1 MRRPACLLQRVLAGA
16 ALIAGATLA
25 AAQEKTTPL
34 EDLVAAYRILAE
46 QGVIDAY
53 GHVSVRSST
62 NPRRYYL
69 ARSLAP
75 ERVQVEDILE
85 YDLDSKPIDARGR
98 ESVIERFIHGE
109 IYRARP
115 DLMAIVHNHSPSVVP
130 FSVSGVPMRAIWH
143 MAAFVGEGL
152 PNWEIRDVRKGTNM
166 LVSDGVLG
174 ASLARTLGTKPA
186 TLMRGHGSVTVGESL
201 PRAVGRSVYLEISAR
216 MQMQAMLLSKEVTY
230 LDAAEAQ
237 AATMP
242 QDYSRAWPMWREKA
256 LARAKAEVKP

>member
-1 MRRPACLLQRVLAGA
+1 MRRPACLLQRVLAGV

-25 AAQEKTTPL
+25 AAQEKMTQL

-62 NPRRYYL
+62 NPQRYYL

-115 DLMAIVHNHSPSVVP
+115 DAMAIVHNHSPSCSPV
-130 FSVSGVPMRAIWH
+130 SVS
-143 MAAFVGEGL
+143 
-152 PNWEIRDVRKGTNM
+152 
-166 LVSDGVLG
+166 
-174 ASLARTLGTKPA
+174 ARP
-186 TLMRGHGSVTVGESL
+186 
-201 PRAVGRSVYLEISAR
+201 
-216 MQMQAMLLSKEVTY
+216 LLSI
-230 LDAAEAQ
+230 AHI
-237 AATMP
+237 
-242 QDYSRAWPMWREKA
+242 
-256 LARAKAEVKP
+256 